1 MILEEILK
9 TTEARVS
16 QIGLKPYHDPG
27 YRPYRFSDA
36 IRGAA
41 GKNAVIA
48 ELKYA
53 SPSEGSFSSR
63 KGPELMAAELIKAG
77 CIGLSVLTEPHFFG
91 GSTEMLEKVRR
102 VATVPILRKDFIID
116 ERQVY
121 ETRAIGAD
129 AILLIAKI
137 LGDRLPSFIDLSR
150 SEGLEPLVEVH
161 TPGEVDLALVSGA
174 TLCGI
179 NNRDLETMKI
189 DINTTRRLSPRL
201 RSEGCLVVSM
211 SGIREPSDIRYLKND
226 GDAFLIGS
234 AIMQSGNPP
243 LSLEEFV
250 CA

>member
-16 QIGLKPYHDPG
+16 QIEVKPDHDPG
-27 YRPYRFSDA
+27 YRSCRLSDA
-36 IRGAA
+36 IRCAV

-53 SPSEGSFSSR
+53 SPSEGSFSPR
-63 KGPELMAAELIKAG
+63 KGPELMAAELIMAG

-91 GSTEMLEKVRR
+91 GSTEMLKKVRR
-102 VATVPILRKDFIID
+102 VAPVPILRKDFIID
-116 ERQVY
+116 ERQVF
-121 ETRAIGAD
+121 ETRALGAD

-137 LGDRLPSFIDLSR
+137 LGDRLPSFVDLSR
-150 SEGLEPLVEVH
+150 SVGLEPLVEVH
-161 TPGEVDLALVSGA
+161 TPGEVELALISGA

-201 RSEGCLVVSM
+201 RSEGCIVVSM
-211 SGIREPSDIRYLKND
+211 SGIRRPSDIRYLNRD
-226 GDAFLIGS
+226 GDAFLIGT
-234 AIMQSGNPP
+234 AIMQSANPQM
-243 LSLEEFV
+243 SLEEFV